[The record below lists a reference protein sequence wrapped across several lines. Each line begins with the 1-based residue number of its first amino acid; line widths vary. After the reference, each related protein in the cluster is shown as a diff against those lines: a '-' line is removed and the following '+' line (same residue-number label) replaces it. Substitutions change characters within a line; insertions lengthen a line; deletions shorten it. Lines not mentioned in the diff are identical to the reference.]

1 MSHQTAKHHA
11 NQLVNMTSTNALAS
25 EFIEG
30 SPKSVAI
37 CNIAMGIASTTMTDV
52 QMQALNDE
60 LEPVLHRMN
69 EELKA
74 LINKHDVSF
83 SGHGAALIGKAAF
96 PSAEDKARFER
107 DIMPILALK
116 SLLADAE
123 QAARAA
129 GEATGSFEA

>member
-11 NQLVNMTSTNALAS
+11 NQLVNTATANALAS

-37 CNIAMGIASTTMTDV
+37 CNIAMGIASTTMTEE

-69 EELKA
+69 EELKV
-74 LINKHDVSF
+74 LINKHGVAF
-83 SGHGAALIGKAAF
+83 SGHVDALIGKAAF
-96 PSAEDKARFER
+96 QSAEAKASFEH
-107 DIMPILALK
+107 DLLPILALK
-116 SLLADAE
+116 KLLESTEA
-123 QAARAA
+123 QAAN
-129 GEATGSFEA
+129 EDSFEA